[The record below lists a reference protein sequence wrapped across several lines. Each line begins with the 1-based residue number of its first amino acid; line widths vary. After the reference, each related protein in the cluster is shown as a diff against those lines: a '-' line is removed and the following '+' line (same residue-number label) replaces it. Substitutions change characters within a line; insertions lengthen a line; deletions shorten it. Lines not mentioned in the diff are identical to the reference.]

1 MTRKPW
7 SHARI
12 LIYQTWAFCDVNH
25 QEASNINCSTVF
37 FIFDVFLPFMTSL
50 LCQLPMVLFAFVL
63 VMLICDKKYKTL

>member
-12 LIYQTWAFCDVNH
+12 LIYQTWAFCDKNH
-25 QEASNINCSTVF
+25 QEVSNINCSTVFF

-50 LCQLPMVLFAFVL
+50 LC
-63 VMLICDKKYKTL
+63 